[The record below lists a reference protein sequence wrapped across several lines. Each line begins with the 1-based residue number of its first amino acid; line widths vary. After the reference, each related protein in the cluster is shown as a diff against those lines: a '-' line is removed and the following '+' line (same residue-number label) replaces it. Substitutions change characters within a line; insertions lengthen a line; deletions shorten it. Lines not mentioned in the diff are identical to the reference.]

1 MWSMAQT
8 EIRAPHESAHAASPS
23 ALARYPDLV
32 AAREA
37 MLHLESHGID
47 GDDISLV
54 GATAAG
60 AEDIEDRRQS
70 DAQLV
75 VGAVLGG
82 LVGMVAGA
90 LVAGVVLLAWPG
102 QLAHPLWAFGLG
114 TAWIAGA
121 GAVLGGFVAVSR
133 KTGFSESW
141 PLTFEDVAP
150 GPVWLAV
157 YGDDQKAVAALGETE
172 PIELRTGEAVA
183 HAVHD
188 GVL

>member
-1 MWSMAQT
+1 M
-8 EIRAPHESAHAASPS
+8 
-23 ALARYPDLV
+23 
-32 AAREA
+32 
-37 MLHLESHGID
+37 
-47 GDDISLV
+47 
-54 GATAAG
+54 
-60 AEDIEDRRQS
+60 
-70 DAQLV
+70 
-75 VGAVLGG
+75 
-82 LVGMVAGA
+82 
-90 LVAGVVLLAWPG
+90 
-102 QLAHPLWAFGLG
+102 
-114 TAWIAGA
+114 
-121 GAVLGGFVAVSR
+121 LGGFVAVSR